1 MTKQWFDLI
10 LYIKW
15 NMIREDSFVE
25 VVNSLQQAHGEFDQ
39 QSRLY
44 GLVVYTRSN
53 PNCSFTLALRFTC

>member
-10 LYIKW
+10 FYVKW

-25 VVNSLQQAHGEFDQ
+25 IVNSLQQAHGEFDQ

-44 GLVVYTRSN
+44 AGWLFTGGLTQTAV
-53 PNCSFTLALRFTC
+53 LR